1 MFRFARYPKTAL
13 SFLLTCCALGALP
26 DIAAAQGIGVRA
38 GASVDPDQFYVGGH
52 YETKALVERLHFRPN
67 LEIGFGDDITAVA
80 ANLEFVYKVPIDG
93 PWSLYA
99 GGGPALNI
107 YSFNDDSFTDGGL
120 NVLFGA
126 ETTQGLFFEI
136 KVGAIDS
143 PDLKFGVG
151 YTWRR

>member
-1 MFRFARYPKTAL
+1 MFQVPRLRCTGLLMFFAAAVVLAMPSST
-13 SFLLTCCALGALP
+13 
-26 DIAAAQGIGVRA
+26 AAQGLGVRA

-52 YETKALVERLHFRPN
+52 YETAALVEQLHFRPN
-67 LEIGFGDDITAVA
+67 LEVGFGDDITAVGM
-80 ANLEFVYKVPIDG
+80 NIEFVYKIPIDG

-107 YSFNDDSFTDGGL
+107 YSFNDETETDGGL

-126 ETTQGLFFEI
+126 ETTNGLFFEV
-136 KVGAIDS
+136 KLGAINS
-143 PDLKFGVG
+143 PDVKFGVG

>member
-1 MFRFARYPKTAL
+1 MCARFHNIVVSSAL
-13 SFLLTCCALGALP
+13 AALALMLP
-26 DIAAAQGIGVRA
+26 SVAVAQGAGVRA

-52 YETKALVERLHFRPN
+52 YESRAIVDRLHFKPN
-67 LEIGFGDDITAVA
+67 VELGFGDDITAVGL
-80 ANLEFVYKVPIDG
+80 NIEFVYKIPIDG

-107 YSFNDDSFTDGGL
+107 YSINDDSFTDGGL
-120 NVLFGA
+120 NALFGA
-126 ETTQGLFFEI
+126 ETSQGLFFEV

-151 YTWRR
+151 FTWR

>member
-1 MFRFARYPKTAL
+1 MSRCGRRNTVVSCVLAAL
-13 SFLLTCCALGALP
+13 ALVALP
-26 DIAAAQGIGVRA
+26 SAAAAQGVGVRA
-38 GASVDPDQFYVGGH
+38 GASVDPDQFYIGGH
-52 YETKALVERLHFRPN
+52 YETRPLVEQLHFRPN
-67 LEIGFGDDITAVA
+67 LEVGFGDDITAVGV
-80 ANLEFVYKVPIDG
+80 NLEFLYKFPIDG

-107 YSFNDDSFTDGGL
+107 YSFNDDSETDGGL

-126 ETTQGLFFEI
+126 ETTNGLFFEV

-151 YTWRR
+151 FTWR

>member
-1 MFRFARYPKTAL
+1 MSRCGRRNTVVSCVLAAL
-13 SFLLTCCALGALP
+13 ALVALP
-26 DIAAAQGIGVRA
+26 STAAAQGVGVRA
-38 GASVDPDQFYVGGH
+38 GASVDPDQFYIGGH
-52 YETKALVERLHFRPN
+52 YETRPLVERLHFRPN
-67 LEIGFGDDITAVA
+67 LEVGFGDDLTAVGV
-80 ANLEFVYKVPIDG
+80 NLEFVYKIPIDG

-107 YSFNDDSFTDGGL
+107 YSFDDTSETDGGL

-126 ETTQGLFFEI
+126 ETTNGLFFEV

-151 YTWRR
+151 FTWR